1 MDIVN
6 VAGGVQVNEVEE
18 VQQAPSNAERDQ
30 DQTKIHNSHES
41 KAGIRVIFRSSV
53 SADPA
58 PINTPQAINK
68 RTRGKRKC
76 LDMPLSTSEVNQ
88 QSTCLKRVS
97 AEFSVPVTRS
107 WKRVQRASGA
117 VDTPS
122 TGAIT
127 PSSVPV
133 TRSSTRL
140 HGLSVGAG
148 PGTEPA
154 SRSATPHQK
163 DEMDAV
169 TPTPHSQKSGGRKIV
184 TCSRCDVPI
193 IPHNMEYGCE
203 NKDASNEQ
211 TFQHLLGAVQKIEQ
225 QDYTPLASSRSGGS
239 LATHA
244 QHDEGVF
251 RTPDVKEKPSVAQKK
266 KKESATQSRRK
277 SKFLK
282 VEDDKETKLAS
293 SVGRSSGGRRSII
306 PPPLPPP
313 RVQDKS
319 KVSEAFGLKTSRSG
333 RLLVPPLAYWRS
345 QSIGYDMDG
354 GIIAIFDGFEAK
366 PADTGCF
373 TFTPPQEE
381 DAKKIQK
388 KLCEAAIK
396 VPKRKR

>member
-1 MDIVN
+1 
-6 VAGGVQVNEVEE
+6 
-18 VQQAPSNAERDQ
+18 
-30 DQTKIHNSHES
+30 
-41 KAGIRVIFRSSV
+41 
-53 SADPA
+53 
-58 PINTPQAINK
+58 
-68 RTRGKRKC
+68 
-76 LDMPLSTSEVNQ
+76 
-88 QSTCLKRVS
+88 
-97 AEFSVPVTRS
+97 
-107 WKRVQRASGA
+107 
-117 VDTPS
+117 
-122 TGAIT
+122 
-127 PSSVPV
+127 
-133 TRSSTRL
+133 
-140 HGLSVGAG
+140 
-148 PGTEPA
+148 
-154 SRSATPHQK
+154 
-163 DEMDAV
+163 
-169 TPTPHSQKSGGRKIV
+169 
-184 TCSRCDVPI
+184 
-193 IPHNMEYGCE
+193 MEYGCE

>member
-1 MDIVN
+1 MN
-6 VAGGVQVNEVEE
+6 VTGGVQVNEVEE

-30 DQTKIHNSHES
+30 DQTKIHNSHEL
-41 KAGIRVIFRSSV
+41 KAGFRVIYRSSV

-58 PINTPQAINK
+58 PINTPQVINK

-88 QSTCLKRVS
+88 RSTCLKRVS

-107 WKRVQRASGA
+107 CKQFQRASGA
-117 VDTPS
+117 ADTPI
-122 TGAIT
+122 TGPIT

-169 TPTPHSQKSGGRKIV
+169 TPTLHSQKSGGRKIV

-203 NKDASNEQ
+203 SKDPSNEQ
-211 TFQHLLGAVQKIEQ
+211 TFQQLLGAVQKLEQ
-225 QDYTPLASSRSGGS
+225 QEYAPLASSRSGGN

-244 QHDEGVF
+244 QHDEGEF
-251 RTPDVKEKPSVAQKK
+251 RTPDMKEKPSVAQKK

-282 VEDDKETKLAS
+282 VEDNKGTNLAS
-293 SVGRSSGGRRSII
+293 SVGRISGGRRSII

-388 KLCEAAIK
+388 KLCEAATK